1 MAHWIEFAQ
10 AGDFN
15 FDAAKLKRS
24 WPKLHAC
31 DGEKLP
37 GNPQILTAWGLF
49 HSGRFKESV
58 LTGMDAGPP
67 GHSVVNKATCVY
79 ATFLEPSEKNR
90 QSLFLDVARRA
101 AEQCTAEPHNANA
114 YYWYGYAL
122 GRYSQGISVAKA
134 LAQGIGGK
142 VKKALETAIA
152 LHPTHADAHVALA
165 VFHAEVIDKVGAL
178 IASMTYGVRK
188 DTSLALFAKALAL
201 GPKSPYVLIEA
212 ARGRLMLEG
221 EKQAE
226 TCQAMYAQALRLK
239 PRDAQEKLL
248 LDMAREELLAQ

>member
-1 MAHWIEFAQ
+1 MADWIEFAHVD
-10 AGDFN
+10 GFS
-15 FDAAKLKRS
+15 FDTAKLKRN
-24 WPKLHAC
+24 WAKLHAC

-37 GNPQILTAWGLF
+37 TNPQVLAAWGLF
-49 HSGRFKESV
+49 HSGRFKEAV
-58 LTGMDAGPP
+58 VTAMDAGPQ
-67 GHSVVNKATCVY
+67 GYSVVNKATCVY
-79 ATFLEPSEKNR
+79 ASFLEPSEKNR
-90 QSLFLDVARRA
+90 QVLFLDVAKRA
-101 AEQCTAEPHNANA
+101 AEQCAAEPDNASA

-152 LHPTHADAHVALA
+152 LHPSHADAHVALA

-212 ARGRLMLEG
+212 ANGRLMLEG
-221 EKQAE
+221 ESQAE
-226 TCQAMYAQALRLK
+226 TTQSMYAQALRLK
-239 PRDAQEKLL
+239 PRDAQEQLL
-248 LDMAREELLAQ
+248 LDLTREELAQ

>member
-1 MAHWIEFAQ
+1 MADWIEFAHVD
-10 AGDFN
+10 GFDF
-15 FDAAKLKRS
+15 DTARLKRG

-37 GNPQILTAWGLF
+37 ANPQVLAAWGLF
-49 HSGRFKESV
+49 HSGRFKEAV
-58 LTGMDAGPP
+58 VTAMDAGPQ
-67 GHSVVNKATCVY
+67 GYSVVNKATCVY
-79 ATFLEPSEKNR
+79 ATYLEPSEKNR
-90 QSLFLDVARRA
+90 QVLFLDVARRA
-101 AEQCTAEPHNANA
+101 AEQCVAEPHNASA

-152 LHPTHADAHVALA
+152 LHPAHADAHVALA

-212 ARGRLMLEG
+212 ANGRLMLEG
-221 EKQAE
+221 ESQAE
-226 TCQAMYAQALRLK
+226 TTRAMYAQALRLK
-239 PRDAQEKLL
+239 PRDAQEMLL
-248 LDMAREELLAQ
+248 LDLTREELAQ